1 MISVRQYLFSVGNSR
16 GLTRTLGRIDV
27 CRDADGRMCYR
38 AGNSAVV
45 FKIRRGGACYALRC
59 YTRKTRNLEAVYGP
73 KLLRGEL
80 FVYRDDRQGEWTD
93 VVVDRWVE
101 GQTLHERIAAADRAE
116 FARLAEAFDRLAAA
130 MTADDC
136 AHGDLKPEN
145 IVVRPDGTLRL
156 IDFDASFLPAFAG
169 TESPELGTAAFQH
182 PARTT
187 ADFDARLDDFPAA
200 LISTALHALACD
212 PTLRERYDTQ
222 DTLLIDPHR
231 LPADEALREILALF
245 ERQGMALSYRIARLL
260 LSPGYRLPGLPEL
273 FARAVRTGA
282 AYGTA
287 HAAAARPQNR
297 SQKAPCTAHGERNS
311 RSGGDG
317 AVGVGEVL
325 NTSDIP
331 FRTETDE
338 DTLCAA
344 HGKRNSRSGG
354 DGAVGVGGAPDALCD
369 TEAPSE
375 RSTAPLVPPD
385 TAGTE
390 GFRCA
395 PSETAPPAEAPEL
408 FVEHGLWG
416 YRDLRTGEATIPPLY
431 DCGFDFTEGLAAV
444 RLGRTWH
451 FIDTDGHTVIRC
463 PGCEAVKPFRDGKAR
478 ILRGGRIS
486 EIDRDGHETPPADSV
501 AEDICLCAPQRV
513 RPQTARRTVRHAG
526 GTDGLCG
533 CGPDEPETRASD
545 ATT

>member
-282 AYGTA
+282 EYGTA

-354 DGAVGVGGAPDALCD
+354 DGAVGVGEVLNTSNIPFRTETDENTLCAAHGKRNSRSGGDGAVGVGEAPDALCD

-416 YRDLRTGEATIPPLY
+416 YRDLRTGETTIPPLY

-501 AEDICLCAPQRV
+501 AEDIC
-513 RPQTARRTVRHAG
+513 
-526 GTDGLCG
+526 
-533 CGPDEPETRASD
+533 
-545 ATT
+545 

>member
-282 AYGTA
+282 EYGTA

-354 DGAVGVGGAPDALCD
+354 DGAVGVGEAPDALCD

-408 FVEHGLWG
+408 LVEHGLWG

-501 AEDICLCAPQRV
+501 AEDIC
-513 RPQTARRTVRHAG
+513 
-526 GTDGLCG
+526 
-533 CGPDEPETRASD
+533 
-545 ATT
+545 

>member
-1 MISVRQYLFSVGNSR
+1 
-16 GLTRTLGRIDV
+16 
-27 CRDADGRMCYR
+27 MCYR

-282 AYGTA
+282 EYGTA

-317 AVGVGEVL
+317 AVGVGE
-325 NTSDIP
+325 
-331 FRTETDE
+331 
-338 DTLCAA
+338 
-344 HGKRNSRSGG
+344 
-354 DGAVGVGGAPDALCD
+354 APDALCD

-416 YRDLRTGEATIPPLY
+416 YRDLRTGETTIPPLY

-501 AEDICLCAPQRV
+501 AEDIC
-513 RPQTARRTVRHAG
+513 
-526 GTDGLCG
+526 
-533 CGPDEPETRASD
+533 
-545 ATT
+545 

>member
-27 CRDADGRMCYR
+27 CRNADGRMCYR

-231 LPADEALREILALF
+231 LPDDEALREILALF

-282 AYGTA
+282 AYGAA
-287 HAAAARPQNR
+287 HAAATRPQNR
-297 SQKAPCTAHGERNS
+297 SQKAPCTAHGE
-311 RSGGDG
+311 
-317 AVGVGEVL
+317 
-325 NTSDIP
+325 
-331 FRTETDE
+331 
-338 DTLCAA
+338 
-344 HGKRNSRSGG
+344 RNSRSGG

-390 GFRCA
+390 GLRCA
-395 PSETAPPAEAPEL
+395 PSEAAPPAEAPEL

-416 YRDLRTGEATIPPLY
+416 YRDLRTGETTIPPLY

-486 EIDRDGHETPPADSV
+486 EIDRDGHETPPADYV
-501 AEDICLCAPQRV
+501 AEDIC
-513 RPQTARRTVRHAG
+513 
-526 GTDGLCG
+526 
-533 CGPDEPETRASD
+533 
-545 ATT
+545 

>member
-354 DGAVGVGGAPDALCD
+354 DGAVGVGEVLNTSDIPFRTETDEDTLCAAHGERNSRSGGDGAVGVGGAPDALCD

-486 EIDRDGHETPPADSV
+486 EIDRDGHETPPADYV
-501 AEDICLCAPQRV
+501 AEDVC
-513 RPQTARRTVRHAG
+513 
-526 GTDGLCG
+526 
-533 CGPDEPETRASD
+533 
-545 ATT
+545 

>member
-1 MISVRQYLFSVGNSR
+1 M
-16 GLTRTLGRIDV
+16 
-27 CRDADGRMCYR
+27 
-38 AGNSAVV
+38 
-45 FKIRRGGACYALRC
+45 
-59 YTRKTRNLEAVYGP
+59 
-73 KLLRGEL
+73 
-80 FVYRDDRQGEWTD
+80 
-93 VVVDRWVE
+93 
-101 GQTLHERIAAADRAE
+101 
-116 FARLAEAFDRLAAA
+116 
-130 MTADDC
+130 
-136 AHGDLKPEN
+136 
-145 IVVRPDGTLRL
+145 
-156 IDFDASFLPAFAG
+156 
-169 TESPELGTAAFQH
+169 
-182 PARTT
+182 
-187 ADFDARLDDFPAA
+187 
-200 LISTALHALACD
+200 
-212 PTLRERYDTQ
+212 
-222 DTLLIDPHR
+222 
-231 LPADEALREILALF
+231 
-245 ERQGMALSYRIARLL
+245 
-260 LSPGYRLPGLPEL
+260 
-273 FARAVRTGA
+273 
-282 AYGTA
+282 
-287 HAAAARPQNR
+287 
-297 SQKAPCTAHGERNS
+297 
-311 RSGGDG
+311 
-317 AVGVGEVL
+317 L

-354 DGAVGVGGAPDALCD
+354 DGAVGVGEAPDALCD

-416 YRDLRTGEATIPPLY
+416 YRDLRTGETTIPPLY

-501 AEDICLCAPQRV
+501 AEDIC
-513 RPQTARRTVRHAG
+513 
-526 GTDGLCG
+526 
-533 CGPDEPETRASD
+533 
-545 ATT
+545 

>member
-282 AYGTA
+282 EYGTA

-354 DGAVGVGGAPDALCD
+354 DGAVGVGEVLNTSDIPFRTETDEDTLCAAHGKRNSRSGGDGAVGVGEAPDALCD

-416 YRDLRTGEATIPPLY
+416 YRDLRTGETTIPPLY

-501 AEDICLCAPQRV
+501 AEDIC
-513 RPQTARRTVRHAG
+513 
-526 GTDGLCG
+526 
-533 CGPDEPETRASD
+533 
-545 ATT
+545 

>member
-344 HGKRNSRSGG
+344 HGERNSRSGGDGAVGVGEVLNTSDIPFRTETDEDTLCAAHGKRNSRSGG

-501 AEDICLCAPQRV
+501 AEDIC
-513 RPQTARRTVRHAG
+513 
-526 GTDGLCG
+526 
-533 CGPDEPETRASD
+533 
-545 ATT
+545 

>member
-317 AVGVGEVL
+317 AVSVGEVLNTSDIPFRTETDEDTLCAAHGERNSRSGGDGAVGVGEVL

-344 HGKRNSRSGG
+344 HGERNSRSGG
-354 DGAVGVGGAPDALCD
+354 DGAVGVGEAPDALCD

-390 GFRCA
+390 GLRCA
-395 PSETAPPAEAPEL
+395 PSEAAPPAEAPEL

-501 AEDICLCAPQRV
+501 AEDIC
-513 RPQTARRTVRHAG
+513 
-526 GTDGLCG
+526 
-533 CGPDEPETRASD
+533 
-545 ATT
+545 

>member
-282 AYGTA
+282 EYGTA

-354 DGAVGVGGAPDALCD
+354 DGAVGVGEVLNTSDIPFRTETDEDTLCAAHGKRNSRSGGDGAVGVGEAPDALCD

-416 YRDLRTGEATIPPLY
+416 YRDLRTGETTIPPLY

-486 EIDRDGHETPPADSV
+486 EIDRDGHETPPADYV
-501 AEDICLCAPQRV
+501 AEDIC
-513 RPQTARRTVRHAG
+513 
-526 GTDGLCG
+526 
-533 CGPDEPETRASD
+533 
-545 ATT
+545 

>member
-344 HGKRNSRSGG
+344 HGERNSRSGGDGAVGVGEVLNTSDIPFRTETDEDTLCAAHGKRNSRSGG

-486 EIDRDGHETPPADSV
+486 EIDRDGHETPPADYV
-501 AEDICLCAPQRV
+501 AEDVC
-513 RPQTARRTVRHAG
+513 
-526 GTDGLCG
+526 
-533 CGPDEPETRASD
+533 
-545 ATT
+545 

>member
-282 AYGTA
+282 EYGTA

-354 DGAVGVGGAPDALCD
+354 DGAVGVGEVLNTSDIPFRTETDEDTLCAAHGKRNSRSGGDGAVGVGEAPDALCD

-390 GFRCA
+390 GLRCA
-395 PSETAPPAEAPEL
+395 PSEAAPPAEAPEL

-416 YRDLRTGEATIPPLY
+416 YRDLRTGETTIPPLY

-501 AEDICLCAPQRV
+501 AEDIC
-513 RPQTARRTVRHAG
+513 
-526 GTDGLCG
+526 
-533 CGPDEPETRASD
+533 
-545 ATT
+545 